1 MWPLKWVEK
10 SHQHNAKQ
18 KTLGDSVYKRTQ
30 KKLIYGVKIK
40 MQHFVRVTETGKQA
54 DISWFLI
61 WVWFPRM
68 CLLCENS
75 LNSALWYVHFF
86 GTYTIDQWKKKCY
99 WWKRVDLKFCFI
111 ESHMEFLKDHHIRK
125 RGSQSKRVEAR
136 WIRLRASKHS
146 DARAVL
152 FVCLLI
158 QKGRRE
164 GPFNCICNAM
174 LKISM
179 CEREQIPRC
188 IGIFCFKPSL
198 SPHAPGSWNLHDW
211 GQSWSLSRI

>member
-1 MWPLKWVEK
+1 ML
-10 SHQHNAKQ
+10 Q

-40 MQHFVRVTETGKQA
+40 MHHFVRVTETGKQA

-61 WVWFPRM
+61 WVWFPRT

-75 LNSALWYVHFF
+75 LNSAFMICAFLCW
-86 GTYTIDQWKKKCY
+86 YTIRPMEKKCY
-99 WWKRVDLKFCFI
+99 WWKRVDLKFRFI
-111 ESHMEFLKDHHIRK
+111 ESHMEFLEDHHIRK

-136 WIRLRASKHS
+136 VNKTPGFQAQWRQSSSIHMSFWYSRKE
-146 DARAVL
+146 
-152 FVCLLI
+152 
-158 QKGRRE
+158 G

-179 CEREQIPRC
+179 CEREQTPRC

-198 SPHAPGSWNLHDW
+198 SPMLLGVETPWLGPELIPIQNLAW
-211 GQSWSLSRI
+211 CWISN